1 MTFGS
6 ILQTFNVTFSA
17 LAQVTTV
24 GVGGISFS
32 GSYGAFY
39 NAKFVNITSREKTQ
53 GAALDILDTSQVFFG
68 R

>member
-1 MTFGS
+1 MTSGS
-6 ILQTFNVTFSA
+6 ILQTFGVTFSA

-32 GSYGAFY
+32 RSYGAFY
-39 NAKFVNITSREKTQ
+39 NAKFVNITSRVFDR
-53 GAALDILDTSQVFFG
+53 GAALDIWDTSQVFFG